1 MNLQQQAQN
10 VAKAGR
16 YGDSMLLHV
25 NPIEM
30 KGLRQSLP
38 ITRNPKTG
46 QDEAFLPFLAPL
58 AGSLLGSSL
67 LAGVGGMSALT
78 AGALGSGLAQYA
90 VTGDLKKGIMAG
102 LTGYGIGKIA
112 QGASAATQGAQA
124 ADAATQSA
132 ISDATVANLGVD
144 SAAVTGLNPAGG
156 FTVDTAAAMANPSV
170 AAQVGSQ
177 TTQAGIEAART
188 GATQM
193 GLQTAKDATIGA
205 NLKTAF
211 TNPQGGFAPMQGASS
226 VASAAMQPG
235 AYIPAAIGMGG
246 TGIMESQEAFQE
258 MLAKNAAENEER
270 KKRMQEEYEAT
281 QKANLPLIGGT
292 PANFYTGGFTG
303 FDMPVLDFDGG
314 GYGNFGNFGGYYDP
328 IEPPF
333 IPPINLPPSTPTP
346 PQTGFPGAPNVPG
359 EFFTPGINP
368 EFGYL
373 SGQVSPSFTNQ
384 TYNQFTS
391 PFDMAYQGFYAPQ
404 FNPSYNINPYS
415 SFDPFMASMPFMSIP
430 QNNPPVP
437 PIQPPIL
444 PPPDDGINP
453 PPPPPPIDPPI
464 QVPPPVTQPGGPGVI
479 DPGKQPPP
487 ITSIG
492 YDPLSDPRIYDLIN
506 QKIDRRVEDLGV
518 PSEGFPQYAPRTDQD
533 IQALIDQS
541 ISGIPR
547 PAFNENEL
555 VDRLRNQ
562 FVSYDRLP
570 DVIPEPIV
578 GGSAFDPSDIYG
590 QLGELRGQFSSLPQE
605 GGRTDAELQAI
616 INDQLEGFQ
625 PVGTPPRSDQDI
637 QALIDQRLSGLPTFG
652 DDFTSI
658 NQRLDELY
666 NRPQFTP
673 YDPTGLQEQFGSLQ
687 NQFGQLQGQFQGMP
701 NFDDFART
709 SDIVPP
715 NFDDRFMSID
725 QQLSDLRNAPGF
737 DPSSL
742 NLPDFNQFALRSD
755 IQQFDPSGLQQQIS
769 GLQDQFA
776 GFQPFNPSGLQQ
788 DIGQL
793 QGQFAGLPD
802 FGQFATQSQIPTMPD
817 LSQFALQS
825 QLFDPSGLQQQLGG
839 LAEQQAGFAQNL
851 GNLEGQ
857 LGSLPDFSQF
867 ATQSQLPTMPDMSQ
881 YALQSQLFNP
891 SGIQNQLA
899 GLQGQFNTLPDF
911 SQFAMQSQIPQMP
924 NMNQYALASQIPQM
938 PDMSQ
943 YALASQIPQMPN
955 MSNFVTQQG
964 LSNALNPYALQSQM
978 PMMPDMNQFALAS
991 QIPNVSNFVTSS
1003 QLANS
1008 LSPYAFRTEIPQ
1020 FPTGGNFSVSQPPV
1034 QQFSPVY
1041 TGYQEGK
1048 KTEATPEPVQVTEAV
1063 ISDPI
1068 TIDLVSFIQGETQ
1081 DKTIV
1086 DTFIEKYGNEMFM
1099 AVRQM
1104 ILQQIN
1110 PGAQTEGQV
1119 EGVGNG
1125 GMDDDI
1131 PMSIGADTTAA
1142 AVSQD
1147 EYIIPAD
1154 VLSQAGDGSSDAGAA
1169 KFDNLLNNIR
1179 QEKYGKKEQPQPLQK
1194 DLRSYMT

>member
-25 NPIEM
+25 NPVEM

-46 QDEAFLPFLAPL
+46 QDEAFLPFLAPI
-58 AGSLLGSSL
+58 LGSI
-67 LAGVGGMSALT
+67 GGSALLT
-78 AGALGSGLAQYA
+78 GLGGAGIAGAGLSSLAAGALGSGLAQYA

-112 QGASAATQGAQA
+112 QGASAAAKGTQA
-124 ADAATQSA
+124 ADAATNAAQVKA
-132 ISDATVANLGVD
+132 VGGID
-144 SAAVTGLNPAGG
+144 SAAVTGLNPGPAGG
-156 FTVDTAAAMANPSV
+156 FAIDPAALADPTV
-170 AAQVGSQ
+170 AAQLGSQ

-188 GATQM
+188 GATQI
-193 GLQTAKDATIGA
+193 GAQAAKDATIGA

-211 TNPQGGFAPMQGASS
+211 TNQQGGFAPVQGLQS
-226 VASAAMQPG
+226 VGQAAMTPG

-258 MLAKNAAENEER
+258 LMAKNAAENEER
-270 KKRMQEEYEAT
+270 KRRMQEEYEAT
-281 QKANLPLIGGT
+281 QRANLPSIGGT
-292 PANFYTGGFTG
+292 PANFYTGGFTNYMDPI
-303 FDMPVLDFDGG
+303 FDIDNFYNGNYGGYNGG
-314 GYGNFGNFGGYYDP
+314 GSGGSYGGYT
-328 IEPPF
+328 PPYT
-333 IPPINLPPSTPTP
+333 PPYNPPSIPTP
-346 PQTGFPGAPNVPG
+346 PQTGFPGSPNVPG

-415 SFDPFMASMPFMSIP
+415 SFDPFMASLPFMSIP

-437 PIQPPIL
+437 PIEPPIL

-453 PPPPPPIDPPI
+453 PPPPGNNPPI
-464 QVPPPVTQPGGPGVI
+464 QVPPPDDGINPPPAPDPVQPPITQPGGPGVI

-492 YDPLSDPRIYDLIN
+492 YDPLSDPRIFDLIN
-506 QKIDRRVEDLGV
+506 ERIDKRVEDLGV
-518 PSEGFPQYAPRTDQD
+518 PSEGFSQYAPRTDQY
-533 IQALIDQS
+533 IQDLIDQS
-541 ISGIPR
+541 ISGIPQ
-547 PAFNENEL
+547 PIYNENEL

-578 GGSAFDPSDIYG
+578 GGSAFDASDIYG
-590 QLGELRGQFSSLPQE
+590 QLGELRGQFSSMPTE
-605 GGRTDAELQAI
+605 GRRTDEELQAI
-616 INDQLEGFQ
+616 INDQLQGFQ

-637 QALIDQRLSGLPTFG
+637 TALIDQRLSGLPTFG

-673 YDPTGLQEQFGSLQ
+673 YDPSELQDQFAGFEQQISGLQDQFSGFQPYDPTGLQEQFGNLQ
-687 NQFGQLQGQFQGMP
+687 NEFGQLQGQFQGMP

-737 DPSSL
+737 DVSSL
-742 NLPDFNQFALRSD
+742 NLPDFSNFV
-755 IQQFDPSGLQQQIS
+755 
-769 GLQDQFA
+769 
-776 GFQPFNPSGLQQ
+776 
-788 DIGQL
+788 
-793 QGQFAGLPD
+793 
-802 FGQFATQSQIPTMPD
+802 TQSQLPTMPD
-817 LSQFALQS
+817 LSEYALQS
-825 QLFDPSGLQQQLGG
+825 QLFDPSGLQQQ
-839 LAEQQAGFAQNL
+839 QTGFAQDL
-851 GNLEGQ
+851 GNLQGQ
-857 LGSLPDFSQF
+857 FAGLPDFSNF
-867 ATQSQLPTMPDMSQ
+867 AMQSDIPSYDFSDFARMSDIQQMPDMSQ
-881 YALQSQLFNP
+881 YATQQNLSNAFN
-891 SGIQNQLA
+891 A
-899 GLQGQFNTLPDF
+899 LPDF
-911 SQFAMQSQIPQMP
+911 SQFAMQ
-924 NMNQYALASQIPQM
+924 NQIPQM
-938 PDMSQ
+938 PDFSQ

-955 MSNFVTQQG
+955 VSNFITQQG
-964 LSNALNPYALQSQM
+964 LSNALNPYALQTQM
-978 PMMPDMNQFALAS
+978 PMMPDMSQFALAS
-991 QIPNVSNFVTSS
+991 QIPNFSNFVTSS

-1020 FPTGGNFSVSQPPV
+1020 FPTGGNFSVSQPSMQVPSY
-1034 QQFSPVY
+1034 SPPKTSSL
-1041 TGYQEGK
+1041 TGFQEGK
-1048 KTEATPEPVQVTEAV
+1048 KTKATPEPVQVTEAV

-1131 PMSIGADTTAA
+1131 PMSIGANTTAA

-1154 VLSQAGDGSSDAGAA
+1154 VLSQVGDGSSDAGAA
-1169 KFDNLLNNIR
+1169 KFDKLLDSVR
-1179 QEKYGKKEQPQPLQK
+1179 QEKYGKKEQPQPLK
-1194 DLRSYMT
+1194 KELDKYLGVRAI